1 MQDLNDLFY
10 FVNVVECG
18 GFTSAGRHLGMP
30 KSKLSRRIAGL
41 EERLGVRLIQRTSRN
56 FVVSEVGKKYYQH
69 CKAMLV
75 EAEAAQESI
84 DELHSEPRGLIR
96 LSCPT
101 GLLNSHVGAMLADF
115 MVLHP
120 RITISLEATNRRVD
134 VVGEGLDI
142 AIRVRPPPLEDS
154 TLVMRVLAERG
165 QCLVASPELIKQ
177 KGHPAT
183 PSELADFPS
192 LVIGQSVQTYA
203 WSLFGPDDEHVVI
216 HHTPRLM
223 TTDMMALRKAAIA
236 GVGIV
241 QLPLLMVQK
250 QITEGSLLRVLPD
263 WQPRREIIH
272 AVFPTR
278 RGLLPSIRTLI
289 DYLAQRF
296 ENIQNE
302 Q

>member
-10 FVNVVECG
+10 FVHVVECG

-177 KGHPAT
+177 KGHPTT
-183 PSELADFPS
+183 PSELAF
-192 LVIGQSVQTYA
+192 ICRNG
-203 WSLFGPDDEHVVI
+203 G
-216 HHTPRLM
+216 
-223 TTDMMALRKAAIA
+223 
-236 GVGIV
+236 
-241 QLPLLMVQK
+241 
-250 QITEGSLLRVLPD
+250 
-263 WQPRREIIH
+263 
-272 AVFPTR
+272 
-278 RGLLPSIRTLI
+278 
-289 DYLAQRF
+289 
-296 ENIQNE
+296 
-302 Q
+302 